1 MATTAER
8 LGVVETKVE
17 NLNEKVDELKGEIK
31 DLHECLDRTR
41 DGLTEKLDVMYNASC
56 DQHKALA
63 KDLEKLKK
71 DKDKI
76 VWLVGGGI
84 AFLGWLSGH
93 SDKVLEVIKSFT

>member
-41 DGLTEKLDVMYNASC
+41 DSLTEKLDVMYNASC

-63 KDLEKLKK
+63 ADLEKLKK

>member
-17 NLNEKVDELKGEIK
+17 NLNEKVDELKVEIK

-63 KDLEKLKK
+63 SDLEKLKK

-93 SDKVLEVIKSFT
+93 SDKVLEVIKTFT

>member
-1 MATTAER
+1 MASTAER

-17 NLNEKVDELKGEIK
+17 NLNEKVDELKFEIK

-41 DGLTEKLDVMYNASC
+41 DGLAEKLDTMYNASC

-63 KDLEKLKK
+63 SDLEKLKK
-71 DKDKI
+71 DKDRL

-93 SDKVLEVIKSFT
+93 TDKLADLIKLFA